1 MCNNTVYFVK
11 NFDYRYLSSWAINYT
26 NTFLQ
31 HMKHRIATLLH
42 IILQW
47 QCTLFFV
54 NLNFFCSLICLV
66 LYCTKR
72 CRRALV
78 TGIFHLWFRFQ
89 CTICLALKSLSEYN
103 CMNIVI
109 SCLNKTTS
117 NLLKNDFN
125 LPNTVIKME
134 AHSNISFSIGDPEQK
149 AHLSILKFAASCTR
163 QATNNV
169 QHPSKQ

>member
-1 MCNNTVYFVK
+1 MLSKRWGLKKKISTFRYFCILKLCKSQKKTILMCNNTVYFVK

-117 NLLKNDFN
+117 NLLKMT
-125 LPNTVIKME
+125 LIYQ
-134 AHSNISFSIGDPEQK
+134 IQ
-149 AHLSILKFAASCTR
+149 
-163 QATNNV
+163 
-169 QHPSKQ
+169 